1 MTEGAVS
8 NSNCNVLRLGKAQI
22 KASDLVPVQYVQGG
36 VVPHGECTYLQI
48 E

>member
-8 NSNCNVLRLGKAQI
+8 NSNCNVLRLGKAKI

-36 VVPHGECTYLQI
+36 AVASWLVHLTPD
-48 E
+48 